1 MWQRLGQFILKY
13 RFPLLFLL
21 IAGTALMSYWAS
33 KVELSYEFTRA
44 IPVNHPANISYQ
56 AFKKKFGEDGNMLVI
71 GIQAK
76 DTAELFSEKFFND
89 YAELQ
94 RKLKQ
99 VTGVEDV
106 ISIPSAVNLVKNPET
121 EKLNATVIFPER
133 KLTQAEIDS
142 GKNTFL
148 NLPFYRQ
155 ILYNP
160 ETNAWLMGVRISKA
174 VMSSKKRNDV
184 TKQIRTLAENFGSN
198 NNTPIYLS
206 GLPFIRTEISTRIA
220 NEMRW
225 FLLASVLLSGLI
237 LLLFFRSVS
246 SMLLSLGVVIIGVV
260 FSMATMYLFGY

>member
-21 IAGTALMSYWAS
+21 IAGTAVMSYWAS

-76 DTAELFSEKFFND
+76 DAKELFSEKFFND

-106 ISIPSAVNLVKNPET
+106 ISIPSAVNLAKKSGNGKIEC
-121 EKLNATVIFPER
+121 NCYF
-133 KLTQAEIDS
+133 S
-142 GKNTFL
+142 GKK
-148 NLPFYRQ
+148 
-155 ILYNP
+155 I
-160 ETNAWLMGVRISKA
+160 NAG
-174 VMSSKKRNDV
+174 
-184 TKQIRTLAENFGSN
+184 
-198 NNTPIYLS
+198 
-206 GLPFIRTEISTRIA
+206 
-220 NEMRW
+220 
-225 FLLASVLLSGLI
+225 
-237 LLLFFRSVS
+237 
-246 SMLLSLGVVIIGVV
+246 
-260 FSMATMYLFGY
+260 